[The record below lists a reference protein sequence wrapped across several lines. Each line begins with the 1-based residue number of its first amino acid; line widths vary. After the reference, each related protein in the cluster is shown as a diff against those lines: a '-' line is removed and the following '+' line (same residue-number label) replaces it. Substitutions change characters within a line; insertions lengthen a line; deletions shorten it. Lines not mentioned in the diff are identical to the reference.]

1 MAGDRPIMPVVSM
14 SAQAN
19 AAQQVQQQ
27 IQQQNIGTIQQGL
40 PLQSNLAV
48 TQQPMQMNMQQLQQ
62 VSHITMKY
70 ARYGTDLKKLT

>member
-1 MAGDRPIMPVVSM
+1 MPVVSM

-62 VSHITMKY
+62 VSHN
-70 ARYGTDLKKLT
+70 